1 MDLQTRKL
9 NFIQEFLRL
18 NNEKL
23 ISKLE
28 NLLKS
33 EKAKSYEQHISL
45 LSEEELNRIIDEA
58 EKDSKEGRLT
68 SAVELKKEIDSWS

>member
-23 ISKLE
+23 IAKLE
-28 NLLKS
+28 KILKS
-33 EKAKSYEQHISL
+33 EKVKSYEDKISP
-45 LSEEELNRIIDEA
+45 LSEDELNRIIDEA
-58 EKDSKEGRLT
+58 EKDSIEGKLT
-68 SAVELKKEIDSWS
+68 SAIELRKEIDSWS

>member
-33 EKAKSYEQHISL
+33 EIRNQKS
-45 LSEEELNRIIDEA
+45 
-58 EKDSKEGRLT
+58 
-68 SAVELKKEIDSWS
+68 EIRNPQCAATRPRAMR

>member
-33 EKAKSYEQHISL
+33 EKAKSYEQSISP

-58 EKDSKEGRLT
+58 EKDSKEGRLI